1 MGYRKGKLVRG
12 REQEREKIPLATFD
26 NIQME
31 PGYIYEFVFGIDNNI
46 YSDFTNR
53 KQKVEEWIKGIEAGC
68 RKSNFIFDLRP
79 KGYKMAFLLKK
90 ICKNMNFVQVRLRKL
105 FALL

>member
-12 REQEREKIPLATFD
+12 REQEREKLPLATFD

-53 KQKVEEWIKGIEAGC
+53 QQKVAEWIKGIEAGLPEVELL
-68 RKSNFIFDLRP
+68 FFDLRP
-79 KGYKMAFLLKK
+79 KGQNTRFLLCRK
-90 ICKNMNFVQVRLRKL
+90 ICRI
-105 FALL
+105 